1 MKSTSVRI
9 ILTSLIFTLFLPH
22 LTSAET
28 KTFVKEYTYQA
39 SELDSKASS
48 RTIALEQVKRLLLE
62 ELGSYLESKTEVK
75 NFKLSKDKITALS
88 AGIVQ
93 TQIIAEKW
101 DGKNYWLKALIKADP
116 ENIAKSI
123 DVLRKDQRKTEDQEE
138 TTSTADLSLVNYIPS
153 DFQKTSEMSASSKAI
168 SWTWRPGKN
177 VICIVELIKA
187 VNGMSFLQMATI
199 MLSKNT
205 YANLDSKNY
214 NEYNGRVFFTQLEL
228 TGYDNAGNIHYKQHQ
243 SNFDLALMPI
253 YEKMPIIWV
262 FWKGS
267 NEKSLFENSEIA
279 LALIQLESFSKKR
292 GENNSYICPNGTEF
306 KLNNFI
312 FHNIAFKLNRIGN
325 TSEFT
330 PSIVSMEIMA
340 TMKGE

>member
-1 MKSTSVRI
+1 MKSTLVKI
-9 ILTSLIFTLFLPH
+9 TLTSLIFTLFFIPH
-22 LTSAET
+22 LASAET
-28 KTFVKEYTYQA
+28 KTFIKEYTYQA

-123 DVLRKDQRKTEDQEE
+123 DILRKDQRKTEDQEE
-138 TTSTADLSLVNYIPS
+138 NTSTDDLPLVNHIPS
-153 DFQKTSEMSASSKAI
+153 EFQKSLEIHSSKAS
-168 SWTWRPGKN
+168 SWVWRPGKK
-177 VICIVELIKA
+177 VICIVEVIKA
-187 VNGMSFLQMATI
+187 VNGMAFLNMATI

-205 YANLDSKNY
+205 YDTLNSRNSR
-214 NEYNGRVFFTQLEL
+214 EYSGRVFFTQLEL
-228 TGYDNAGNIHYKQHQ
+228 TGYDNAGNINYKQLET
-243 SNFDLALMPI
+243 NFDLAELPI
-253 YEKMPIIWV
+253 YEKIPLIGT

-267 NEKSLFENSEIA
+267 NENTVFGNSEIT
-279 LALIQLESFSKKR
+279 LELIRLGLFSKKN
-292 GENNSYICPNGTEF
+292 GETKSYICPIGTEF

-312 FHNIAFKLNRIGN
+312 FFKVSFKLNRIGN
-325 TSEFT
+325 TNEFA
-330 PSIVSMEIMA
+330 PSLVSIEPMIEIN
-340 TMKGE
+340 E